1 MSMVNGVDA
10 RTGQNIQV
18 ESSKLI
24 NTYMSQEWADMVS
37 QALEKASA
45 EREAS
50 GEGPR
55 KGINVLIDGE
65 YHFFSFEDTGSNRQL
80 SETEIAAFQEKYAAD
95 PSMNTLWKILAEM
108 SRMGII
114 NGFIAFNEYQMAQK
128 REQIGRDP
136 FGIVPGGATTIDILH
151 SRLENILY
159 GISIDT
165 TQSADDLAAETK
177 KYENLQKMIGL
188 ITAK

>member
-1 MSMVNGVDA
+1 MGMVNGIDA

-18 ESSKLI
+18 DSSKLV

-55 KGINVLIDGE
+55 NGINVLIDGE
-65 YHFFSFEDTGSNRQL
+65 YHFFSFEDAGNNRQL
-80 SETEIAAFQEKYAAD
+80 SESEIAAFQEKYAAD

-128 REQIGRDP
+128 REQIGHDSM
-136 FGIVPGGATTIDILH
+136 GNVTGGVVNLDTLR
-151 SRLENILY
+151 SRLENVQY

-165 TQSADDLAAETK
+165 AKNADDMAAEAK
-177 KYENLQKMIGL
+177 RYEKLQEMIEM
-188 ITAK
+188 ITEK